1 MKILFLHLSDAHLKQ
16 DTNLYEINTN
26 ALVNSLS
33 QMGDF
38 DECVMVFSGD
48 IANSGSINEY
58 KVAGK
63 MLGRILKGINEKYF
77 DGQKHIQTLIVPG
90 NHDNMSKNK
99 GRTREEITSFYT
111 DKNTES
117 HFYNV
122 SVK

>member
-38 DECVMVFSGD
+38 DECIMVFSGD

-63 MLGRILKGINEKYF
+63 NAW
-77 DGQKHIQTLIVPG
+77 
-90 NHDNMSKNK
+90 KNIK
-99 GRTREEITSFYT
+99 RY
-111 DKNTES
+111 
-117 HFYNV
+117 
-122 SVK
+122 